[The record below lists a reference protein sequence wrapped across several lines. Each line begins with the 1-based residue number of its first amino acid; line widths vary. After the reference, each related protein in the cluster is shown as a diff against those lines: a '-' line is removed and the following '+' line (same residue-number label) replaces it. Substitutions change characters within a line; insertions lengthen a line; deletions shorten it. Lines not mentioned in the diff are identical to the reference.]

1 MNNLIF
7 EEKFLKRSNR
17 NYLVIDE
24 CDVEEYL
31 SSYEKTELFE
41 KINEI
46 LSKIENGRKKDNK
59 KSNSYIVINSEEQ
72 VDEIVEVMNQHGY
85 FNQ

>member
-31 SSYEKTELFE
+31 TSYEKTELFE